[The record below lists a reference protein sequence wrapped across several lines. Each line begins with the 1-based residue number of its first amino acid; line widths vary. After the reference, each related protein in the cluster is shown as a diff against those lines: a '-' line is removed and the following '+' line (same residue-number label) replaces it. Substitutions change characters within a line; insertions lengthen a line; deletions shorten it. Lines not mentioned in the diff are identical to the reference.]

1 MSTGLSSIM
10 RTSIGLPSLVVIS
23 IAPYV
28 LVMHNTIGVR
38 AFNVE
43 FIVIKL
49 AITEK
54 KRYI

>member
-10 RTSIGLPSLVVIS
+10 RTSIGLLSLVVIS